1 MLQHPYTKNN
11 GIVKDFCTSV
21 MSKNSGTFHENPPGR
36 LTVTKSFNVPSNG
49 TFDIVLTENELLILG
64 CDSLGS
70 FQRTT
75 YGDEMLNKIF
85 FFFVYYRCDNWL

>member
-21 MSKNSGTFHENPPGR
+21 ISKNSGTFHENPPGR

-85 FFFVYYRCDNWL
+85 FFCLLSL

>member
-21 MSKNSGTFHENPPGR
+21 ISKNSGTFHENPPGR

-75 YGDEMLNKIF
+75 CGDEMLNKIF
-85 FFFVYYRCDNWL
+85 FFCLLSL

>member
-1 MLQHPYTKNN
+1 MLQHPYSKNN

-21 MSKNSGTFHENPPGR
+21 ISKNSGTFHENPPGR

-64 CDSLGS
+64 CNSLGS

-75 YGDEMLNKIF
+75 YGGEMLSKIF
-85 FFFVYYRCDNWL
+85 FCLLSL